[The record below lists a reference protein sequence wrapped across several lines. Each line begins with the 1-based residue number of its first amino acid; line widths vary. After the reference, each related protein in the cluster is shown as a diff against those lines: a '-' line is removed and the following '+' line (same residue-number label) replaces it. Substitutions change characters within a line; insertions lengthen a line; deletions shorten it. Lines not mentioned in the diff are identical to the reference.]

1 MNFFNEDMHPEDME
15 FNIVRVGKGGLDQ
28 KYYSNLLTAVSSHN
42 NEQNIPGREL
52 KWMVFE
58 KALIRLLDLLDFGSP
73 TINSKPR
80 NIWLGKTTR
89 SFFIQSS
96 CSDGIC
102 YCSITTIWI

>member
-1 MNFFNEDMHPEDME
+1 MHPEDME

-58 KALIRLLDLLDFGSP
+58 KSTNKVVDLLDLDS
-73 TINSKPR
+73 
-80 NIWLGKTTR
+80 
-89 SFFIQSS
+89 
-96 CSDGIC
+96 
-102 YCSITTIWI
+102 YY